1 MISTIVAVATSPT
14 QHFGTASAASRLFVE
29 KMLADDCRVGVSLAG
44 ALTPAG
50 LAFLQYPEGWAGVS
64 ILLIET
70 AATLSIAATLAL
82 AYLGG
87 RPAGFETPS
96 EAPPDGRQE
105 N

>member
-1 MISTIVAVATSPT
+1 
-14 QHFGTASAASRLFVE
+14 
-29 KMLADDCRVGVSLAG
+29 MLG
-44 ALTPAG
+44 G

-64 ILLIET
+64 ILLIES

-87 RPAGFETPS
+87 RPAGFEPPSAPTPG
-96 EAPPDGRQE
+96 DHQE

>member
-1 MISTIVAVATSPT
+1 V
-14 QHFGTASAASRLFVE
+14 
-29 KMLADDCRVGVSLAG
+29 
-44 ALTPAG
+44 TPAG

-64 ILLIET
+64 ILLIEA

-96 EAPPDGRQE
+96 EPPPGGHQE